1 MPPRLWLEL
10 ELERRN
16 AAGALT
22 HGGWVIRDGPKK
34 VSTGCSAA
42 DHIGA
47 AKALER
53 YRTALYATTPLPKNK
68 TAAEVLISDVLR
80 HYMDA
85 KNGDLAGGTVV
96 AVRFGHFL
104 KF

>member
-1 MPPRLWLEL
+1 
-10 ELERRN
+10 
-16 AAGALT
+16 
-22 HGGWVIRDGPKK
+22 
-34 VSTGCSAA
+34 
-42 DHIGA
+42 
-47 AKALER
+47 LER

-96 AVRFGHFL
+96 AVRFGYLL
-104 KF
+104 KS